1 MATLNHYHHHYYIKL
16 INANNEVIQEESF
29 IDLFHKKA
37 LTYFNEL
44 VEICEDEQE
53 ILIQQTNKTLNHMI
67 PLLHLLRQCNK
78 FIPNVIDY
86 DIPKEYRNT
95 VNREIAMF
103 QQ

>member
-1 MATLNHYHHHYYIKL
+1 
-16 INANNEVIQEESF
+16 
-29 IDLFHKKA
+29 
-37 LTYFNEL
+37 
-44 VEICEDEQE
+44 
-53 ILIQQTNKTLNHMI
+53 MI